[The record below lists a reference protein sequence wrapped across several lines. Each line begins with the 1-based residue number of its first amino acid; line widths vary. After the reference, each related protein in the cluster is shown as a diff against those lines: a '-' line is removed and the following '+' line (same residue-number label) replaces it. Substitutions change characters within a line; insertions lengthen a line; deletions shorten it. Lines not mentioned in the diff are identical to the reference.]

1 MPWEV
6 KCECGWV
13 KEYRNPVAARW
24 GGESHTP
31 HCPFY
36 RKALEMIDFAGATEI
51 IDKLKEKRKMAK
63 KVFDGKTEDAGAPI
77 LSAGFWTKDM
87 MIKGTVFR
95 VFQTENGECYALEL
109 IAPITVHGANL
120 YPKAEGEVKSDRFSI
135 GGLKGFQMAVDA
147 SGAGKILR
155 GDVLTVKATGQT
167 DTGKGNPQI
176 NFKIRVERGDEN
188 QQEANF

>member
-1 MPWEV
+1 MSWQI

-24 GGESHTP
+24 GGEAHTP

-36 RKALEMIDFAGATEI
+36 KKASEIVARATEE
-51 IDKLKEKRKMAK
+51 KKEMSK

-77 LSAGFWTKDM
+77 LSAAFWTKET

-95 VFQTENGECYALEL
+95 VFQTENGECYALQL
-109 IAPITVHGANL
+109 ISPITVHGANL
-120 YPKAEGEVKSDRFSI
+120 YPKSEGDVKSDRFSI

-147 SGAGKILR
+147 SGAGKILK
-155 GDVLTVKATGQT
+155 GDVLTVKATGET

-176 NFKIRVERGDEN
+176 NFKVRVERGDEN
-188 QQEANF
+188 QQDANF